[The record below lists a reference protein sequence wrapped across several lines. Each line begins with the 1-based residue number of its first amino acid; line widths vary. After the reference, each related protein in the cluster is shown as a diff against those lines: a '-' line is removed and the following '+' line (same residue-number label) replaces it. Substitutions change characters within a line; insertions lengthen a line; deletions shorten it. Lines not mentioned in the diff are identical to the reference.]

1 MSLTFVATARLAVLA
16 RTTDPRTMLRRF
28 LAADAAVTG
37 ANGLAYLLASG
48 PLGRFLGVD
57 PGLLLGLGAFLTV
70 YAAGVA
76 LLAARERPP
85 ALPVRVVIEANL
97 AWTVLSLVSL
107 VLWLTPSAA
116 GAVWTPLQAVTVA
129 GFAALQYLAL
139 RAADDR
145 TDTG

>member
-1 MSLTFVATARLAVLA
+1 MSMTMSTGRLAVLA

-37 ANGLAYLLASG
+37 ANGLAYLLASA

-57 PGLLLGLGAFLTV
+57 PGLLVGLGAFLSV

-85 ALPVRVVIEANL
+85 APPVRAVIEANL
-97 AWTVLSLVSL
+97 AWAVLSLVAL
-107 VLWLTPSAA
+107 VLWLTPSTA
-116 GAVWTPLQAVTVA
+116 GAVWTLLQAVTVA
-129 GFAALQYLAL
+129 GFAAVQHLAL
-139 RAADDR
+139 RAARDR
-145 TDTG
+145 TDAD

>member
-1 MSLTFVATARLAVLA
+1 MAMTAAATPLAVLA

-57 PGLLLGLGAFLTV
+57 AGLLLGLGAFLSA

-76 LLAARERPP
+76 LQATRERPP

-97 AWTVLSLVSL
+97 AWSVLSLVAL
-107 VLWLTPSAA
+107 VLWLTPSTA
-116 GAVWTPLQAVTVA
+116 GAVWTLLQAVTVA
-129 GFAALQYLAL
+129 GFAAVQHLAL
-139 RAADDR
+139 RAVGDGADEA
-145 TDTG
+145 

>member
-1 MSLTFVATARLAVLA
+1 MAMTAAATPLAVLA

-57 PGLLLGLGAFLTV
+57 AGLLLGLGAFLSV

-76 LLAARERPP
+76 LLATRERPP
-85 ALPVRVVIEANL
+85 ALPVRAVIEANL
-97 AWTVLSLVSL
+97 AWSVLSLVAL
-107 VLWLTPSAA
+107 VLWLTPSTP
-116 GAVWTPLQAVTVA
+116 GAVWTLLQAVTVA
-129 GFAALQYLAL
+129 GFAAVQHLAL
-139 RAADDR
+139 RAVGDGADQ
-145 TDTG
+145 G